1 MTPQLARQLEVA
13 TSAHLTEDQFG
24 ELLAGDA
31 QQPIPAPVQ
40 AHLLACQKCAAELAG
55 LRESLSFFQQA
66 TGAYA
71 DNELRHLPQAS
82 LPDRPMRSPVLA
94 AGLEPAYW
102 LAAAV
107 LLAGFLPM
115 QSAHRNALPPAPV
128 AASSD
133 TGEIESQSDE
143 ALLNDVDSELSA
155 SVPASMQAL
164 VDPSTDDTDISAQTS
179 TQRKD

>member
-94 AGLEPAYW
+94 SALEPAYW

-115 QSAHRNALPPAPV
+115 QTAHRNALPPAPAV
-128 AASSD
+128 ASSN
-133 TGEIESQSDE
+133 TAESQSDE